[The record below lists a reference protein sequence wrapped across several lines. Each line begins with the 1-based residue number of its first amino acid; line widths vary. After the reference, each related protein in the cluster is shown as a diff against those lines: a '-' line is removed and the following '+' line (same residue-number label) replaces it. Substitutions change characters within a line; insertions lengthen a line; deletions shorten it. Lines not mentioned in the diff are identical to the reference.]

1 LSISTST
8 TKPPE
13 NTSARSSTPSI
24 AELRAATQPPSL
36 FERNSGE
43 HWTGRLYMRR
53 FSPYVTRLVLPTR
66 LSADTVTG
74 ATLVAGLAAAALL
87 TLPGLLPAAGAVLLI
102 QLQML
107 LDCSDGEIA
116 RWRRQFS
123 TAGIYLDRMS
133 HYVTETAF
141 PIALGIRADGGWD
154 SIGGWTSLGLLVA
167 VLVLLIRTESALI
180 HVARA
185 ESGKPLVEDTEAVA
199 APRGGGLRRIRRAF
213 RFAPFYRAFV
223 AIEFSLLAF
232 AAAVV
237 DEAAGGRHG
246 GLTGTRALLIALL
259 PVAVV
264 TAAGHLLAILT
275 SSRLR

>member
-8 TKPPE
+8 KTEPDDS
-13 NTSARSSTPSI
+13 SARSSTPSI
-24 AELRAATQPPSL
+24 AELRSVTQPPSL
-36 FERNSGE
+36 FARNSGE

-66 LSADTVTG
+66 LSADTVTAG
-74 ATLVAGLAAAALL
+74 TIVAGLAAAAVL
-87 TLPGLLPAAGAVLLI
+87 TLPGVIPAVAALLLI

-107 LDCSDGEIA
+107 LDCSDGEVA
-116 RWRRQFS
+116 RWRHQYS

-133 HYVTETAF
+133 HYVTETAL

-154 SIGGWTSLGLLVA
+154 SIGGWTTLGLLVA
-167 VLVLLIRTESALI
+167 VLVLLIRAESALV

-199 APRGGGLRRIRRAF
+199 APRGGLLRSARRAF
-213 RFAPFYRAFV
+213 GYLPFYRAFV
-223 AIEFSLLAF
+223 AIEFTLLAL
-232 AAAVV
+232 AAAIV
-237 DEAAGGRHG
+237 DAIVGD
-246 GLTGTRALLIALL
+246 LTGSRVLLVALL
-259 PVAVV
+259 PMAAV
-264 TAAGHLLAILT
+264 TAVGHLVAILA

>member
-1 LSISTST
+1 LSTSTST
-8 TKPPE
+8 TREPE

-24 AELRAATQPPSL
+24 AELRTATQPPSL

-53 FSPYVTRLVLPTR
+53 FSPYVTRLILPTR
-66 LSADTVTG
+66 VTANAVTG
-74 ATLVAGLAAAALL
+74 ATIVLGLAAAALL
-87 TLPGLLPAAGAVLLI
+87 TLPGILPAAGAVVLI

-116 RWRRQFS
+116 RWRNQYS
-123 TAGIYLDRMS
+123 AAGIYLDRMS

-141 PIALGIRADGGWD
+141 PIALGVRADGGWD
-154 SIGGWTSLGLLVA
+154 SIGGWTTLGLLVA
-167 VLVLLIRTESALI
+167 VLVLLIRTESALV

-185 ESGKPLVEDTEAVA
+185 ESGKPLVEDSEHVA
-199 APRGGGLRRIRRAF
+199 TPRGGALRSIRRAF
-213 RFAPFYRAFV
+213 RFLPFFRAFV
-223 AIEFSLLAF
+223 AIEFTLIAF

-237 DEAAGGRHG
+237 DEISGD
-246 GLTGTRALLIALL
+246 LTGTRALLVALL
-259 PVAVV
+259 PVAAV
-264 TAAGHLLAILT
+264 TAAGHLTAILA

>member
-36 FERNSGE
+36 FER
-43 HWTGRLYMRR
+43 LYMRR
-53 FSPYVTRLVLPTR
+53 FSPHVTRLVLPTR
-66 LSADTVTG
+66 ISADTVTG

-87 TLPGLLPAAGAVLLI
+87 TLPGILPAAGAVLLI

-123 TAGIYLDRMS
+123 AAGIYLDRMS

-141 PIALGIRADGGWD
+141 PIALGVRADGGWD
-154 SIGGWTSLGLLVA
+154 AIGDWTSLGLLVA
-167 VLVLLIRTESALI
+167 VFVLLIRTESALV

-185 ESGKPLVEDTEAVA
+185 ESGKPLVEDTEEVA
-199 APRGGGLRRIRRAF
+199 APRGGALRRIRRAF
-213 RFAPFYRAFV
+213 RFVPFYRAFV

-232 AAAVV
+232 AAAIV
-237 DEAAGGRHG
+237 DEAAGD
-246 GLTGTRALLIALL
+246 LTGTRILLVALL
-259 PVAVV
+259 PVAAV

>member
-1 LSISTST
+1 V
-8 TKPPE
+8 
-13 NTSARSSTPSI
+13 RSSKPSI
-24 AELRAATQPPSL
+24 AELRTATQPPSL

-53 FSPYVTRLVLPTR
+53 FSPFVTRFALRTR
-66 LSADTVTG
+66 LSANALT
-74 ATLVAGLAAAALL
+74 AMTLVFGLAAAGLL
-87 TLPGLLPAAGAVLLI
+87 TVPGLLPAAGAVLLI

-107 LDCSDGEIA
+107 FDCSDGEVA

-123 TAGIYLDRMS
+123 TAGIYLDRLS
-133 HYVTETAF
+133 HCVTETAF
-141 PIALGIRADGGWD
+141 PIALGIRADGGWAQL
-154 SIGGWTSLGLLVA
+154 GGWTTLGLAVA
-167 VLVLLIRTESALI
+167 VLVLLIRTESALV

-199 APRGGGLRRIRRAF
+199 APRARGLRRLRRALGVV
-213 RFAPFYRAFV
+213 PFFRAFV

-237 DEAAGGRHG
+237 DSIAGD
-246 GLTGTRALLIALL
+246 LVGTRILLVALVPAAAI
-259 PVAVV
+259 
-264 TAAGHLLAILT
+264 TAAGHLVAILA

>member
-1 LSISTST
+1 LSTSTST
-8 TKPPE
+8 TRPPE
-13 NTSARSSTPSI
+13 NASARSSKPSI
-24 AELRAATQPPSL
+24 AELRTATQPPSL

-43 HWTGRLYMRR
+43 HWSGRLYMRR
-53 FSPYVTRLVLPTR
+53 FSPYVTRAILPTR
-66 LSADTVTG
+66 ITADAVTA
-74 ATLVAGLAAAALL
+74 ATLVLGLAAAAVL
-87 TLPGLLPAAGAVLLI
+87 TLPGIVPAAGAVVLI

-116 RWRRQFS
+116 RWRSRYS

-154 SIGGWTSLGLLVA
+154 SIGGWTTLGLLVA
-167 VLVLLIRTESALI
+167 VLVLLIRTESALV

-185 ESGKPLVEDTEAVA
+185 ESGKPLVEDTEQVA
-199 APRGGGLRRIRRAF
+199 APRGGALRSMRRAF
-213 RFAPFYRAFV
+213 RFLPFYRAFV

-232 AAAVV
+232 GAAVA
-237 DEAAGGRHG
+237 DQITGD
-246 GLTGTRALLIALL
+246 LTGSRVLLVALL
-259 PVAVV
+259 PVAAV
-264 TAAGHLLAILT
+264 TAAGHLVAILA

>member
-1 LSISTST
+1 
-8 TKPPE
+8 
-13 NTSARSSTPSI
+13 
-24 AELRAATQPPSL
+24 L
-36 FERNSGE
+36 FARNSGE

-53 FSPYVTRLVLPTR
+53 VSPYVTRLILPTR
-66 LSADTVTG
+66 VSADAVTG

-87 TLPGLLPAAGAVLLI
+87 TIPGVIPAAGALLLI

-116 RWRRQFS
+116 RWRRQYS

-141 PIALGIRADGGWD
+141 PIALGVRADGGWD
-154 SIGGWTSLGLLVA
+154 SIGGWTTLGLLIA
-167 VLVLLIRTESALI
+167 VLVLMTRTESALV

-185 ESGKPLVEDTEAVA
+185 ESGKPLVEDRETVA
-199 APRGGGLRRIRRAF
+199 APRGKGLSRIRRAF
-213 RFAPFYRAFV
+213 RFVPFFRAFV
-223 AIEFSLLAF
+223 AIEFTLLAF
-232 AAAVV
+232 TAAVV
-237 DEAAGGRHG
+237 DAVAGD
-246 GLTGTRALLIALL
+246 LVGTRVLLVALL
-259 PVAVV
+259 PVAGV

>member
-1 LSISTST
+1 LSTST
-8 TKPPE
+8 STKKEPE

-24 AELRAATQPPSL
+24 AELRTETQPPSL

-53 FSPYVTRLVLPTR
+53 LSPYVTRIILPTR
-66 LSADTVTG
+66 LSADVVTG
-74 ATLVAGLAAAALL
+74 ATLVLGLAAAALL
-87 TLPGLLPAAGAVLLI
+87 TLPGILPAAGALLLI

-116 RWRRQFS
+116 RWRHQYS

-154 SIGGWTSLGLLVA
+154 SIGGWTTLGLLVA

-185 ESGKPLVEDTEAVA
+185 ESGKPLVTDSEAVA
-199 APRGGGLRRIRRAF
+199 TPRGGSLRRIRRAF
-213 RFAPFYRAFV
+213 RFVPFFRAFV
-223 AIEFSLLAF
+223 AIEFTLIAL

-237 DEAAGGRHG
+237 DEIAGD
-246 GLTGTRALLIALL
+246 LAGTRVLLIALV
-259 PVAVV
+259 PVAAV
-264 TAAGHLLAILT
+264 TAAGHLIAILA